1 MSRLRIGHVD
11 LDTSHPQNWI
21 PIERDLG
28 HDVVGVF
35 DAGGVWP
42 QGYAREFADK
52 LEVPKVYD
60 TLEEMAEDV
69 DLAIVHTAN
78 WDLHLERARPFVEAG
93 KGVLIDKPMVGNLKD
108 AITLRDWARQGA
120 RVSGG
125 SSLRFAY
132 EVREYLARPV
142 EERGEPQF
150 AFVGCGVDE
159 FNYGIHA
166 YSMLIA
172 LMGTDVESAK
182 FLGDH
187 GQRQIEV
194 VWKDGRRG
202 ILTIS
207 KPIGGRWLPFHAT
220 LVSDRGVTQMIA
232 DSSKLYRAL
241 LETLLPYYAG
251 EAEAPMSIEELLV
264 PELLAMAARQ
274 SWLNDGARRYLSDLS
289 LEDPGYDGAAFG
301 AEYRLQRLGK

>member
-1 MSRLRIGHVD
+1 M
-11 LDTSHPQNWI
+11 
-21 PIERDLG
+21 
-28 HDVVGVF
+28 
-35 DAGGVWP
+35 
-42 QGYAREFADK
+42 
-52 LEVPKVYD
+52 
-60 TLEEMAEDV
+60 
-69 DLAIVHTAN
+69 
-78 WDLHLERARPFVEAG
+78 EAG

-132 EVREYLARPV
+132 EVREDLARPV

-232 DSSKLYRAL
+232 DSSKPYRAL

-251 EAEAPMSIEELLV
+251 EL
-264 PELLAMAARQ
+264 
-274 SWLNDGARRYLSDLS
+274 
-289 LEDPGYDGAAFG
+289 
-301 AEYRLQRLGK
+301 RLR